1 MSLLTHMHFCIEMNS
16 GNRDARTKGHTP
28 WIPTRP
34 HTPTPDDICSE
45 CTKEVANWVIG
56 QSQVYTYPIDATQ
69 VRIMVDSK
77 HCSKRTE
84 SAYLTGPSKTHPH
97 RTLQI
102 PVSENG
108 LDMQGHHGQ
117 KTWVCRSS
125 TSGLVH
131 RSNLSILHQGNG
143 FTSTPK

>member
-1 MSLLTHMHFCIEMNS
+1 MSLLTHMRFCIEMNS
-16 GNRDARTKGHTP
+16 GNHDARTKGYTP

-34 HTPTPDDICSE
+34 HTLTLDDICPE

-56 QSQVYTYPIDATQ
+56 QSQVYTYPIDPTQ
-69 VRIMVDSK
+69 VIIKFDSK
-77 HCSKRTE
+77 HCSRRTE

-97 RTLQI
+97 WTLQI

-108 LDMQGHHGQ
+108 LDMQGYHGQ
-117 KTWVCRSS
+117 KTRVCRSS

-131 RSNLSILHQGNG
+131 RSSLYIPCQGNG
-143 FTSTPK
+143 FTCTPK